1 MARQTE
7 WLTIEWLTFF
17 FPIFHFLKIV
27 NLVKIVAKIL
37 FLARY
42 KFMITLL
49 RLLKLEE
56 NFSHTH
62 THTQQSSEL
71 FNSEPFNLVQII
83 LTQFTRHVLR

>member
-1 MARQTE
+1 MAYYGMAH
-7 WLTIEWLTFF
+7 FF

-37 FLARY
+37 FLARC

-62 THTQQSSEL
+62 TR
-71 FNSEPFNLVQII
+71 
-83 LTQFTRHVLR
+83 TRSNQVSYSIVSRSIWYK